1 MNTTLIKRAIIHEI
15 DEIMNFID
23 KEWKKNHILSKNKEL
38 FEYDF
43 REEELL
49 NFIIAKSPNNQ
60 ILGLI
65 GYIKSN
71 TSNHPDIW
79 ASIWKVSSLNKY
91 PLLGLYLLNYLR
103 KKIHYRHFIVSGI
116 SKNTIDI
123 YKGLGIQTG
132 ILKQAYILNPC
143 KKKFEI
149 AKINNSKIRGERES
163 HLSKTNYYI
172 EEIKDYEI
180 LESYL
185 NSINLKSCIP
195 YKDFNYFQKRFLQH
209 PIFIYQYYGI
219 FSNKCISALIVCRV
233 VTYCD
238 SKCIRI
244 VDYYGKHDKIVFAKP
259 YLLNLLIE
267 YNYEYIDFLQ
277 YGFNNDILLSA
288 GFRFLDYEKDD
299 IIIPNYF
306 APFIRKNRAI
316 NFAADLDQ
324 SESFTIFKADGDQD
338 RPNLIL

>member
-71 TSNHPDIW
+71 TSNHSDIW

-116 SKNTIDI
+116 NKNTIDI
-123 YKGLGIQTG
+123 YKRLGMQTG

-143 KKKFEI
+143 KKGFEI
-149 AKINNSKIRGERES
+149 AKIN
-163 HLSKTNYYI
+163 
-172 EEIKDYEI
+172 I
-180 LESYL
+180 L
-185 NSINLKSCIP
+185 K
-195 YKDFNYFQKRFLQH
+195 QTH
-209 PIFIYQYYGI
+209 PKPT
-219 FSNKCISALIVCRV
+219 KCGVRC
-233 VTYCD
+233 
-238 SKCIRI
+238 
-244 VDYYGKHDKIVFAKP
+244 FAKIP
-259 YLLNLLIE
+259 SKVIFCTP
-267 YNYEYIDFLQ
+267 IPPGDPKF
-277 YGFNNDILLSA
+277 
-288 GFRFLDYEKDD
+288 
-299 IIIPNYF
+299 IIM
-306 APFIRKNRAI
+306 
-316 NFAADLDQ
+316 
-324 SESFTIFKADGDQD
+324 TIFFVTFLY
-338 RPNLIL
+338 RSLSSVNC